1 MFNFTA
7 PGGRAYLTIRSSNPD
22 PSRRFNLTVSD
33 GFGIGAEGLRELA
46 SKIAAF
52 ADEVDPPAKPQPTS
66 SSKKSSKKATP
77 EGGDA

>member
-33 GFGIGAEGLRELA
+33 GFGIGADGLRELA
-46 SKIAAF
+46 KQITAF
-52 ADEVDPPAKPQPTS
+52 ANEVDPKPKAKKTTANTS
-66 SSKKSSKKATP
+66 PKTT